1 MNKEDVINFFKDV
14 LEDSAT
20 NVEMIR
26 GLITKLGLENDQ
38 DVINWADRINAVSV
52 SL

>member
-1 MNKEDVINFFKDV
+1 MDKEFIVKFFKEV
-14 LEDSAT
+14 LKDSAD
-20 NVEMIR
+20 NIENIR
-26 GLITKLGLENDQ
+26 DIITKLNLENDQ